1 MANKFFGTDR
11 RIKSTFTRK
20 SPQDKIDA
28 LFGGSPMPT
37 PIDPILPLVTAGQ
50 GRQAG
55 QNIPN
60 KIAPQKNPPNN
71 ATVPLGQTP
80 SYSSSTPVSFQAQ
93 LRDKENAIFFNRAP
107 KQYARPIG
115 QDRRSERAKES
126 SLGSGDKRF
135 FIKELNKAFG
145 AGMGGAR
152 PASRASARRM
162 ANRRSGKA
170 PLSGAAQRSAQET
183 RQFFGD

>member
-1 MANKFFGTDR
+1 MANIFFGTDG

-28 LFGGSPMPT
+28 LLSGSPIVPT
-37 PIDPILPLVTAGQ
+37 LSQVAGQ
-50 GRQAG
+50 AGQAGGAG

-71 ATVPLGQTP
+71 ATAPLGQTP
-80 SYSSSTPVSFQAQ
+80 NYRSSIPVSYQAY
-93 LRDKENAIFFNRAP
+93 LRDAENAEFFKRAR
-107 KQYARPIG
+107 KTFARPVG
-115 QDRRSERAKES
+115 NDRRSERAKES
-126 SLGSGDKRF
+126 SLGSGDRRF
-135 FIKELNKAFG
+135 FEKERNKAFG

-152 PASRASARRM
+152 PASKASARKM
-162 ANRRSGKA
+162 ANRGGGGKA

>member
-1 MANKFFGTDR
+1 MANIFFGTDG

-28 LFGGSPMPT
+28 LLSGSPIVPT
-37 PIDPILPLVTAGQ
+37 LSQVAGQ
-50 GRQAG
+50 AGQAGGAG

-71 ATVPLGQTP
+71 ATAPLGQTP
-80 SYSSSTPVSFQAQ
+80 NYTSSIPVSYQAY
-93 LRDKENAIFFNRAP
+93 LRDAENAEFFKRAR
-107 KQYARPIG
+107 KTFARPVG
-115 QDRRSERAKES
+115 NDRRSERAKES
-126 SLGSGDKRF
+126 SLGSGDRRF
-135 FIKELNKAFG
+135 FEKERNKAFG

-152 PASRASARRM
+152 PASKASARKM
-162 ANRRSGKA
+162 ANRGGGGKA

>member
-1 MANKFFGTDR
+1 MANIFFGTDG

-28 LFGGSPMPT
+28 LLSGSPIVPT
-37 PIDPILPLVTAGQ
+37 LSQVAGQ
-50 GRQAG
+50 DEQAGGAG

-71 ATVPLGQTP
+71 ATAPLGQTP
-80 SYSSSTPVSFQAQ
+80 NYRSSIPVSYQAY
-93 LRDKENAIFFNRAP
+93 LRDAENAEFFKRAR
-107 KQYARPIG
+107 KTFARPVG
-115 QDRRSERAKES
+115 NDRRSERAKES
-126 SLGSGDKRF
+126 SLGSGDRKF
-135 FIKELNKAFG
+135 FDKERNKAFG

-152 PASRASARRM
+152 PASRASARKM
-162 ANRRSGKA
+162 ANRGGGGKA
-170 PLSGAAQRSAQET
+170 PLSEAAQQSAWET

>member
-1 MANKFFGTDR
+1 MANIFFGTDG

-28 LFGGSPMPT
+28 LLSGSPIVPT
-37 PIDPILPLVTAGQ
+37 LSQVAGQ
-50 GRQAG
+50 DEQAGGAG

-71 ATVPLGQTP
+71 ATAPLGQTP
-80 SYSSSTPVSFQAQ
+80 NYRSSIPVSYQAY
-93 LRDKENAIFFNRAP
+93 LRDSENAEFFKRAR
-107 KQYARPIG
+107 KTFARPVG
-115 QDRRSERAKES
+115 NDRRSERAKES
-126 SLGSGDKRF
+126 SLGSGDRRF
-135 FIKELNKAFG
+135 FEKERNKAFG

-152 PASRASARRM
+152 PASKASARKM
-162 ANRRSGKA
+162 ANRGGGGKA
-170 PLSGAAQRSAQET
+170 PLSGAAQQSARET

>member
-1 MANKFFGTDR
+1 MANIFFGTDG

-28 LFGGSPMPT
+28 LLSGSPIVPT
-37 PIDPILPLVTAGQ
+37 LSQVAGQ
-50 GRQAG
+50 AGQAGGAG

-71 ATVPLGQTP
+71 ATAPLGQTP
-80 SYSSSTPVSFQAQ
+80 NYRSSIPVSYQAY
-93 LRDKENAIFFNRAP
+93 LRDAENAEFFKRAR
-107 KQYARPIG
+107 KTFARPVG
-115 QDRRSERAKES
+115 NDRRSERAKES
-126 SLGSGDKRF
+126 SLGSGDRRF
-135 FIKELNKAFG
+135 FEKERNKAFG

-152 PASRASARRM
+152 PASKASARKM
-162 ANRRSGKA
+162 ANRGGGGKA
-170 PLSGAAQRSAQET
+170 PLSGAAQQSARET

>member
-1 MANKFFGTDR
+1 MANIFFGTDG

-28 LFGGSPMPT
+28 LLSGSPIVPT
-37 PIDPILPLVTAGQ
+37 LSQVAGQ
-50 GRQAG
+50 AGGAG

-71 ATVPLGQTP
+71 ATAPLGQTP
-80 SYSSSTPVSFQAQ
+80 NYRSSIPVSYQAY
-93 LRDKENAIFFNRAP
+93 LRDAENAEFIKRAR
-107 KQYARPIG
+107 KTFARPVG
-115 QDRRSERAKES
+115 NDRRSERAKES
-126 SLGSGDKRF
+126 SLGSGDRRF
-135 FIKELNKAFG
+135 FEKERNKAFG

-170 PLSGAAQRSAQET
+170 PLSGAAQRSAWET

>member
-1 MANKFFGTDR
+1 MANIFFGTDG

-28 LFGGSPMPT
+28 LLSGSPIVPT
-37 PIDPILPLVTAGQ
+37 LSQVAGQ
-50 GRQAG
+50 AGQAGGAG

-71 ATVPLGQTP
+71 ATAPLGQTP
-80 SYSSSTPVSFQAQ
+80 NYTSSIPVSYQAY
-93 LRDKENAIFFNRAP
+93 LRDAENAEFFKRAR
-107 KQYARPIG
+107 KTFARPVG
-115 QDRRSERAKES
+115 NDRRSERAKES
-126 SLGSGDKRF
+126 SLGSGDRRF
-135 FIKELNKAFG
+135 FEKERNKAFG

>member
-1 MANKFFGTDR
+1 MANIFFGTDG

-28 LFGGSPMPT
+28 LLSGSPIVPT
-37 PIDPILPLVTAGQ
+37 LSQVAGQ
-50 GRQAG
+50 AGGAG

-71 ATVPLGQTP
+71 ATAPLGQTP
-80 SYSSSTPVSFQAQ
+80 NYTSSIPVSYQAY
-93 LRDKENAIFFNRAP
+93 LRDAENAEFFKRAR
-107 KQYARPIG
+107 KTFARPVG
-115 QDRRSERAKES
+115 NDRRSERAKES
-126 SLGSGDKRF
+126 SLGSGDRRF
-135 FIKELNKAFG
+135 FEKERNKAFG

>member
-1 MANKFFGTDR
+1 MANIFFGTDG

-28 LFGGSPMPT
+28 LLSGSPIVPT
-37 PIDPILPLVTAGQ
+37 LSQVAGQ
-50 GRQAG
+50 AGGAG

-60 KIAPQKNPPNN
+60 KIPPQKNPPNN
-71 ATVPLGQTP
+71 ATAPLGQTP
-80 SYSSSTPVSFQAQ
+80 NYRSSIPVSYQAY
-93 LRDKENAIFFNRAP
+93 LRDAENAEFFKRAR
-107 KQYARPIG
+107 KTFARPVG
-115 QDRRSERAKES
+115 NDRRSERAKES
-126 SLGSGDKRF
+126 SLGSGDRRF
-135 FIKELNKAFG
+135 FEKERNKAFG

>member
-1 MANKFFGTDR
+1 MANIFFGTDG

-28 LFGGSPMPT
+28 LLSGSPIVPT
-37 PIDPILPLVTAGQ
+37 LSQVAGQ
-50 GRQAG
+50 AGQAGGAG

-71 ATVPLGQTP
+71 ATAPLGQTP
-80 SYSSSTPVSFQAQ
+80 NYMSSIPVSYQAY
-93 LRDKENAIFFNRAP
+93 LRDAENAEFFKRAR
-107 KQYARPIG
+107 KTFARPVG
-115 QDRRSERAKES
+115 NDRRSERAKES
-126 SLGSGDKRF
+126 SLGSGDRRF
-135 FIKELNKAFG
+135 FEKERNKAFG